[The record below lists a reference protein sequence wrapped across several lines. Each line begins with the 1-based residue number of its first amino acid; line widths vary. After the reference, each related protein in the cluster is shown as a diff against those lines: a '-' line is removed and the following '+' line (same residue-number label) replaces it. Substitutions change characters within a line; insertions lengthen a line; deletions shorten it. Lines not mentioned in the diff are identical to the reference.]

1 MHSLH
6 GSSAHSLYSVHSTPS
21 MTHVPLRR
29 SPTVSTAATATT
41 TRITRGAIVRNFAS
55 MAVCF
60 ALNHGTVSAVL
71 ALATSS
77 LGERQGGVASGA
89 LYFAWVLS
97 SCAAPLYMPRL
108 GRPLNALTLGM
119 ACYAVYCLSNL
130 LAVDARVARPHS
142 PGQWAL
148 SVGGAVVGGV
158 GAGPLF
164 VGESVYFARMAAALA
179 RADGAARRTF
189 AEHEHPRTTNATRNA
204 AACHN

>member
-6 GSSAHSLYSVHSTPS
+6 GDSAHSLYSVHSTPS

-29 SPTVSTAATATT
+29 SGSPSPT
-41 TRITRGAIVRNFAS
+41 ITRGAIVRNFAS

-108 GRPLNALTLGM
+108 GRPRNALTLGM

-130 LAVDARVARPHS
+130 LAVDARVAQPHS

-148 SVGGAVVGGV
+148 SVGGAIVGGV

-189 AEHEHPRTTNATRNA
+189 TEHEHYSRTRNA
-204 AACHN
+204 AACHS